1 MSRDQKAE
9 IGTQHRRAARASI
22 AKATI
27 ADYVLLMKEA
37 PALRERLV

>member
-1 MSRDQKAE
+1 VQPE
-9 IGTQHRRAARASI
+9 QVT